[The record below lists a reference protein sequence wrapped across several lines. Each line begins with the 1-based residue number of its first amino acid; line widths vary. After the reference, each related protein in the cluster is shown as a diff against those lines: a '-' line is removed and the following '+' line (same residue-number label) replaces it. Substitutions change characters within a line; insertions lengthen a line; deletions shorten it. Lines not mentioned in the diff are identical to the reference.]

1 MHNRPMRPRGA
12 NGECPAASA
21 PPGHGAP
28 GNARHR
34 RFGRLG
40 NDECLRP
47 AHPSPTPPR
56 FCLPIGG
63 CRDAVLADR
72 APTPPFFLV
81 NGGHW
86 VARLF
91 PTLWVL
97 FWSGVVIRLYYYRRS
112 PPPPFT
118 PPPSLF
124 LLLPLPL
131 LTPLLLSTYFLLS
144 NLFPFSI
151 LHSLLPYLGISE
163 SLALAGSSG
172 WFWSIDC
179 RIQTRNLSPPTPH
192 PGEVTAIPNLTLV
205 KTKQREKGRTEEKKK
220 RTEYSGCESK
230 RIKKR
235 RRRRRKERERG
246 RDITLAFHPRSSSFL
261 SMGNWGC

>member
-1 MHNRPMRPRGA
+1 MRPRGA

-112 PPPPFT
+112 PPPPSHHPLPFFFSS
-118 PPPSLF
+118 PSPSL
-124 LLLPLPL
+124 LPF
-131 LTPLLLSTYFLLS
+131 YFLPTFYFLIYFHS
-144 NLFPFSI
+144 LFSI
-151 LHSLLPYLGISE
+151 LYS
-163 SLALAGSSG
+163 
-172 WFWSIDC
+172 
-179 RIQTRNLSPPTPH
+179 
-192 PGEVTAIPNLTLV
+192 LTLGSLNPWLLLV
-205 KTKQREKGRTEEKKK
+205 RVVGSGLSIVASRRET
-220 RTEYSGCESK
+220 
-230 RIKKR
+230 
-235 RRRRRKERERG
+235 
-246 RDITLAFHPRSSSFL
+246 
-261 SMGNWGC
+261 